1 MKLICNEKHRQKLET
16 FFARYQ
22 ELDIILVEQ
31 GIEYA
36 GLHYTFYTQYLKS
49 VESDLK

>member
-1 MKLICNEKHRQKLET
+1 MRNIVKIRNI
-16 FFARYQ
+16 FARYQ

-36 GLHYTFYTQYLKS
+36 GLYYTFTLNNLK
-49 VESDLK
+49 VLKVI